1 MDSVTRGDIR
11 GDSLGILSAVK
22 DAMPTV
28 EGGVS
33 PVEGEVLSIVE
44 GRVLS
49 GGNLTEGDILTEA
62 GNLSTVEGGVSSSE
76 GGALSTTEGDAL
88 GAEAFFFL
96 TVEGGDWGMLMAG
109 VSLNIGGVKHLSM
122 PGARLL

>member
-1 MDSVTRGDIR
+1 MDGVTRGDIR
-11 GDSLGILSAVK
+11 GDSLGGLSAVK
-22 DAMPTV
+22 DAMSTV

-33 PVEGEVLSIVE
+33 PVEGEVLSNVE

-49 GGNLTEGDILTEA
+49 GGNLTEGD
-62 GNLSTVEGGVSSSE
+62 NLSTVEGGVLSSE

-96 TVEGGDWGMLMAG
+96 TVEGGDWRMLMAG
-109 VSLNIGGVKHLSM
+109 MNIGGVKHLSM